1 MIKFQTI
8 QKVAEDMGVDISY
21 IRTMI
26 KNKDLTAHRKDGYKR
41 IYIDVEEL
49 NNSIKPIDENISKI
63 DLEKYLV

>member
-8 QKVAEDMGVDISY
+8 QKVAVDMGIDISY

-26 KNKDLTAHRKDGYKR
+26 KNKDLTAHKKDGYKR

-49 NNSIKPIDENISKI
+49 NNSIKPINSISDEINLDNFLI
-63 DLEKYLV
+63 

>member
-8 QKVAEDMGVDISY
+8 QKVAEDMGIDISY

-26 KNKDLTAHRKDGYKR
+26 KNKDLTAHKKDGYKR

-49 NNSIKPIDENISKI
+49 NNSIKPVDSTSNEINLDNFLI
-63 DLEKYLV
+63 

>member
-8 QKVAEDMGVDISY
+8 QKVAEDMGIDISY

-26 KNKDLTAHRKDGYKR
+26 KNKDLTAHKKDGYKR

-49 NNSIKPIDENISKI
+49 NNSIKPINSISDEINLDNFLI
-63 DLEKYLV
+63 

>member
-1 MIKFQTI
+1 MTKFQTI

>member
-8 QKVAEDMGVDISY
+8 QKVALDMGVDISY

-41 IYIDVEEL
+41 IYINIDEL
-49 NNSIKPIDENISKI
+49 NSSIKPIDHNISKI
-63 DLEKYLV
+63 DLENYLV